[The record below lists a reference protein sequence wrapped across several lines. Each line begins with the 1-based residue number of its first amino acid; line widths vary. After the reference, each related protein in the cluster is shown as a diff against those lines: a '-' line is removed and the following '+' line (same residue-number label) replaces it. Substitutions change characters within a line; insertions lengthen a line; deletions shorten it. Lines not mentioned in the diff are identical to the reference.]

1 MLTQDEML
9 VLFRDMMTAM
19 DVGQKA
25 ELGYYDVEFD
35 TYGCTHYEG
44 GERHYHVSSN
54 AVKIYDFIE
63 QAALA
68 DCYPT
73 APMAEVFKK
82 PIPRGLKEIL
92 ELDLKKDLAVQMQSV
107 YSTAFFEDLHCLA
120 SEMQQNTAADL
131 LDDYMTSLE
140 CTFDRDQFNLFE
152 DALVLAVSQ
161 QTLAHKDH
169 QLLLARL
176 NDERKNISSELRPH
190 DLFNQTFHAFAY
202 KQDSAWAY
210 IFDARKDY
218 VYEKRLT
225 LELSGAVIS
234 PVLTK
239 VCFYNYDYRLIDARR
254 DFQRALPA
262 IFGENFRTLLEKL
275 HALPARKPAQEF
287 DQIVRD
293 LTDRH
298 GPAVTPT
305 LEMYQ
310 YRWLTHK

>member
-25 ELGYYDVEFD
+25 EMGYYDVEFD
-35 TYGCTHYEG
+35 TYGCTHYAQ

-54 AVKIYDFIE
+54 AVKIYDYIE
-63 QAALA
+63 RAALEDA
-68 DCYPT
+68 YPT
-73 APMAEVFKK
+73 RMVTDVFKK

-92 ELDLKKDLAVQMQSV
+92 ELDLKKDLAVKMQSDF
-107 YSTAFFEDLHCLA
+107 SAAFFADLHRLA
-120 SEMQQNTAADL
+120 GEMQQNIAADL
-131 LDDYMTSLE
+131 LDDHMTSLE

-152 DALVLAVSQ
+152 GALLLAVNQ
-161 QTLAHKDH
+161 QKLSHKDH
-169 QLLLARL
+169 QLLLTRL

-202 KQDSAWAY
+202 KKDDAWAY
-210 IFDARKDY
+210 IYDARKDY
-218 VYEKRLT
+218 VYEKRLD
-225 LELSGAVIS
+225 LELSGAIIS

-262 IFGENFRTLLEKL
+262 IFGEHFRTLLETL
-275 HALPARKPAQEF
+275 HALPARKSAQEF

-293 LTDRH
+293 LTTRH
-298 GPAVTPT
+298 GPATAPT

-310 YRWLTHK
+310 HRWHVDI